1 MRKDPLATQQL
12 SRKKKTGKLNRSGG
26 VGSLSAQLLVFEK
39 HPQVRDW
46 DQYVEGFRAF
56 NYLNVSIKGTKIRG
70 KGGIGRWCAQAAGNL
85 GTRCRMGEGGGR
97 RV

>member
-39 HPQVRDW
+39 HPR
-46 DQYVEGFRAF
+46 
-56 NYLNVSIKGTKIRG
+56 SGT
-70 KGGIGRWCAQAAGNL
+70 GISMWKAL
-85 GTRCRMGEGGGR
+85 GHLII
-97 RV
+97 